1 MKTEG
6 IVDREPANRRR
17 WRDFIRRAQGS
28 TVRVDLSA
36 HDAPLSAIAALEPA
50 TRDLTDGDLRRRGEA
65 LRDRARSGEPR
76 DALRVPLFALARE
89 AARRV
94 LGQRPFDEQVVAALV
109 LGDDQGHV
117 VEMLTGEGKTLA
129 AVMPAALNALAGR
142 GAHVLTFNDYLA
154 QRDADWMGPVYRLL
168 GLSVAHV
175 HQGMTSAARRAAYCA
190 DVTYVTAKEAGFDHL
205 RDLLAMDAADL
216 VHRPFHFALVD
227 EADSLMIDGCGTSRS
242 SHTLPSR
249 YTTSA
254 AYSSM
259 V

>member
-117 VEMLTGEGKTLA
+117 VMGLEFQEVTNKDRDLITQYIIRA
-129 AVMPAALNALAGR
+129 QMPA
-142 GAHVLTFNDYLA
+142 
-154 QRDADWMGPVYRLL
+154 
-168 GLSVAHV
+168 
-175 HQGMTSAARRAAYCA
+175 
-190 DVTYVTAKEAGFDHL
+190 
-205 RDLLAMDAADL
+205 
-216 VHRPFHFALVD
+216 
-227 EADSLMIDGCGTSRS
+227 
-242 SHTLPSR
+242 
-249 YTTSA
+249 
-254 AYSSM
+254 
-259 V
+259 